1 MRHVKAVFKKQL
13 KETVKN
19 TPVLIQFI
27 MFPAMTLIMNHA
39 VHIEGLPRNYFVTL
53 FAGMFMG
60 MAPLTSISS
69 IIAEEKEKNTLR
81 VLRMSNVK
89 PWEYLLGVGSYVLL
103 FCFLGAAVIAFSGD
117 YPAPERAVLLLIM
130 IAGILSS
137 LLFGAAVGTLSKNQI
152 TATSLTVPLMM
163 IFSFLPMLSMV
174 NSQIEKFGK
183 FIYTVQLQNMLLN
196 LRSLQ
201 LKPSVIVILA
211 GNMLAAAFLF
221 VFAYRKSEFA

>member
-1 MRHVKAVFKKQL
+1 MRHVNAIFKKQM

-19 TPVLIQFI
+19 APVLIQFI
-27 MFPAMTLIMNHA
+27 MFPAMTLIMKHA
-39 VHIEGLPRNYFVTL
+39 VHIEGMPQNYFVTL

-60 MAPLTSISS
+60 MAPLTSISA

-103 FCFLGAAVIAFSGD
+103 CCFLGAAVITFSGT
-117 YPAPERAVLLLIM
+117 YHAHERAVFLLIM
-130 IAGILSS
+130 IVGILSS

-152 TATSLTVPLMM
+152 TATSLTIPLMM
-163 IFSFLPMLSMV
+163 IFSFLPMLSMF
-174 NSQIEKFGK
+174 NSQIEKIGK
-183 FIYTVQLQNMLLN
+183 FIYTVQLQNMILN
-196 LRSLQ
+196 LQSLE

-211 GNMLAAAFLF
+211 GNMLVAACLF